1 MNVQDMSLKQRLLLI
16 AAVEILYMVGT
27 RVAIHYLSAESFA
40 AELSRT
46 ALRIATALVYWQLM
60 KPVIL
65 SKTPAF
71 DTARVAPLI
80 AGLLL
85 FFSIPVLVGNY
96 ALNTSL
102 ASLFAVTSVAVAIK
116 EEFLFRGIMQ
126 NLLQKRFGA
135 MRAILYTSI
144 IFTAWHIGTWDPS
157 VWTFGHIFLAS
168 LILGLVYVRTGS
180 IVAVIALHTLYD
192 AVFSFTPLMGT
203 PLDQNWGF
211 APLTLAV
218 AAMYYWAQADNLK
231 NGATSA

>member
-16 AAVEILYMVGT
+16 VAVEILYMVGT
-27 RVAIHYLSAESFA
+27 RVAIHYLSAESFSS
-40 AELSRT
+40 ELTRT

-71 DTARVAPLI
+71 DKVRLSPLI
-80 AGLLL
+80 IGLLL
-85 FFSIPVLVGNY
+85 FFSVPVLVGNY

-102 ASLFAVTSVAVAIK
+102 ALLFAVTSIAVAIK

-126 NLLQKRFGA
+126 NLLETRYGA
-135 MRAILYTSI
+135 LRAVFYTSV

-180 IVAVIALHTLYD
+180 IVAVIALHALYD
-192 AVFSFTPLMGT
+192 AVFSFTPLVGT
-203 PLDQNWGF
+203 PLNQNWGF
-211 APLTLAV
+211 VPLALAV
-218 AAMYYWAQADNLK
+218 TAVYQWAKTGKLK
-231 NGATSA
+231 SGATSA